1 MELDPQNLLNIA
13 VGIIIAVGG
22 WVARQTFA
30 AVQKLTS
37 DLQKIEVD
45 LPKNYVTKTDFTTA
59 LQSIDR
65 KLDRIEGKI
74 DGKADKP

>member
-13 VGIIIAVGG
+13 VGILIAIGG

-45 LPKNYVTKTDFTTA
+45 LPKNYVTKTDFNTT

-74 DGKADKP
+74 DGKADKA

>member
-13 VGIIIAVGG
+13 AGLIIAVGG
-22 WVARQTFA
+22 WFARQTFA
-30 AVQKLTS
+30 AVQKLAS
-37 DLQKIEVD
+37 DLQRIEID

-74 DGKADKP
+74 DGKVDKP

>member
-30 AVQKLTS
+30 AVQKLTT
-37 DLQKIEVD
+37 DLQKLEVD
-45 LPKNYVTKTDFTTA
+45 LPKNYVTKADFTSA

-65 KLDRIEGKI
+65 KLDRIESKI